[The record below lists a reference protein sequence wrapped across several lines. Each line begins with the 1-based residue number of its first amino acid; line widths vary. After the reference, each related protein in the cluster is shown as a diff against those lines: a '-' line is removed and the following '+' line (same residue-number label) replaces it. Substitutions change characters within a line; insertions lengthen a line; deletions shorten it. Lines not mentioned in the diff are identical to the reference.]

1 MIKQLITDIAYDNI
15 KLSQAIT
22 RAKLVENKIKNETL
36 KKWLN
41 KELEGYEFDDKYL
54 PQYRKVSS
62 AIYLTAEYPFG
73 KIHKFPVLLD
83 ESFEDI
89 YFDLV
94 NFHRI
99 TEPISI
105 VEQQIEN
112 LGEKAKGYIHLA
124 PQLVQSIAKLFEDQV
139 ESRGGVV
146 KSGTREIGKIGYQ
159 NVLEQTKQK
168 LLDTLIELENLFPN
182 LINDYQMTEENKDKV
197 QNVIT
202 NNIYGSYN
210 PMNIAAGGKVEQNG
224 NNISISNTD
233 SEKLKKLG
241 LEDSQIDELRQIVRD
256 NTKDKSTLTSKTM
269 KWLGSVSSSIA
280 AKGLYDNIPALT
292 EFIEQVIK

>member
-22 RAKLVENKIKNETL
+22 RAKLVENKVKNETL

-41 KELEGYEFDDKYL
+41 KELEGYEFDDIYL

-73 KIHKFPVLLD
+73 QKHKFPVLLD

-202 NNIYGSYN
+202 NNIYGSNN
-210 PMNIAAGGKVEQNG
+210 PMNIAAGGKVEQSG
-224 NNISISNTD
+224 NSINIGNID

-241 LEDSQIDELRQIVRD
+241 LEDSQIDELMQIVRD
-256 NTKDKSTLTSKTM
+256 NTKDKPTLTSKTM